1 MATFKKYF
9 KLIMSFI
16 AFAVM
21 SFIFAVSPVFTT
33 YAAMNYESTMNYAV
47 ATYNLFMNSIQVPKG
62 TIDLSVEGEEFRIP
76 LLNSSFGASSG
87 IHDYKIRV
95 IDPAGQ
101 NHDYTVKENL
111 TSSEEEGSFF
121 DDSNLAEG
129 LKVNVQNS
137 GKYSVVY
144 IVTIGEKTYF
154 SNTYSV
160 QVKNVSYEL
169 DFTIR
174 EGENAGM
181 NMLLPSNLAPTTEEI
196 ELPVANVK
204 IASEEDEYVELSEMI
219 KPVVYYNGA
228 IQDEN
233 EPDSAIRFDQETQKY
248 YLIPGGEGRYTIEYT
263 YNNGANRPTK
273 TFVIDVSDD
282 FVEPTVKDLTLTV
295 QSMPKVELGDKD
307 VTLPSITVSDG
318 VSNNASFNLKSIEI
332 TKANNSAIKQV
343 LTNNTYTFN
352 MTTGVNG
359 FENVTNYN
367 DLVGNYLVK
376 YTIVD
381 AYGNEKSIEVR
392 LSNVTDNTAP
402 TIYMAYDYELQ
413 GEGDNKT
420 PTTTEVEGET
430 VEDVNTNYAVDLKAN
445 YGYSELVFP
454 AIYAKD
460 SVSSYSDF
468 TFVRY
473 IQNTNTRTIYY
484 LDNFKFEDGELVEV
498 KEGDTGY
505 NYAVD
510 TSTNPGYRN
519 YNKAV
524 KFQFTAESEEG
535 DISRYAGEYTLGYYV
550 YSNTVKTQESNL
562 YSSGTTKYSFN
573 VLSRA
578 TVGTEDS
585 EATTPT
591 TSISNIREGA
601 TVSSNNPLTVY
612 MSATDEGDS
621 RLKNVV
627 FYYYNSTSDTELSE
641 GYSSVFEQDLY
652 TAMNAVLADEE
663 SDTNKHLCNLLDD
676 PQIITLMESYGYNG
690 FAIAEQD
697 EVNATQFEIDYAGY
711 SEQPNITIVAV
722 SLNDYNKLGTDSRT
736 LTIENSTETD
746 APVAS
751 IIQLAD
757 GTYGDL
763 IESNTTV
770 TTDKVFDQA
779 VDVVLP
785 AIQFEDDDN
794 SLAMNV
800 VYYVNSPESESAGLQ
815 YLSTSGKSF
824 ANNSIVGGK
833 IKTNQVGTYYVIY
846 TATDDAG
853 NTTSV
858 YFTFEVE
865 DSSDP
870 ILNVEVAGAT
880 DEDEISKS
888 GNTVSAEVGTSI
900 TFAPTLYASDG
911 VQRLPSDDI
920 KITID
925 DNGGL
930 SYEPTSQENTYTFN
944 SAGSYTVK
952 VTGSY
957 DGKSAVERVIYV
969 NITMPEIAWDN
980 TITVQTTARTGQEI
994 ILPDMTAHQGK
1005 EVAKVTVTVLDP
1017 DGHTPVEGDAERVI
1031 RNGSAVW
1038 VFTTNE
1044 KSKGTYRVTYTA
1056 TTANGSIEQSYEIKV
1071 GDNVA
1076 PTFTIIGQ
1084 DVLEQELVY
1093 DGETQIEYQINLNR
1107 SKNTL
1112 EIVVKNGDTTIYT
1125 HDTGLE
1131 IWDRDDSGS
1140 SRMMTSWSNLTVEL
1154 TSESGIV
1161 TSGEETGQY
1170 FISGTGKCTLTL
1182 TMTDS
1187 YSNTGTKEIVFNV
1200 VSETEPEQGNN
1211 DTIVGTI
1218 LIVASLVI
1226 LAGVILFFTFTGKKG
1241 GTGKKGKKSI
1251 EVVEENVE
1259 VKEETETN
1267 NDEPKSG
1274 EVE

>member
-16 AFAVM
+16 AFAVI

-76 LLNSSFGASSG
+76 LLNSSFGANSG
-87 IHDYKIRV
+87 IHDYTIRV

-101 NHDYTVKENL
+101 NHDYAVQEGL

-121 DDSNLAEG
+121 DDSNLSEG

-137 GKYSVVY
+137 GTYSVVY
-144 IVTIGEKTYF
+144 IVTIGEKTYY

-160 QVKNVSYEL
+160 EVKNVSYEL

-181 NMLLPSNLAPTTEEI
+181 NMLLPSNMAPTSEEI

-204 IASEEDEYVELSEMI
+204 IAGEDGDYVELSEMI

-233 EPDSAIRFDQETQKY
+233 EPGSAVRFDQDTQKY
-248 YLIPGGEGRYTIEYT
+248 YLIPGAEGRYTIEYT
-263 YNNGANRPTK
+263 YNNGANRPTQ
-273 TFVIDVSDD
+273 TFVIDVSED
-282 FVEPTVKDLTLTV
+282 FVAPTVNDLTLTV
-295 QSMPKVELGDKD
+295 QSMPTVELGDTD

-332 TKANNSAIKQV
+332 RKANNTEIKQT

-352 MTTGVNG
+352 MTTGVGG

-413 GEGDNKT
+413 GEAGSQT
-420 PTTTEVEGET
+420 PTTTVVDGET

-484 LDNFKFEDGELVEV
+484 LDNYKFEDGELVEV
-498 KEGDTGY
+498 TEGETGY

-510 TSTNPGYRN
+510 TSTNPGYRI

-524 KFQFTAESEEG
+524 KFQFTADGEES

-550 YSNTVKTQESNL
+550 YSNTVKTQETNL
-562 YSSGTTKYSFN
+562 YSSGTTRYSFN

-578 TVGTEDS
+578 TVGTDDS

-601 TVSSNNPLTVY
+601 TVSSNSPLTVY

-627 FYYYNSTSDTELSE
+627 FYYYSTTS
-641 GYSSVFEQDLY
+641 GNGFEQDLN
-652 TAMNAVLADEE
+652 TAMNAVLADDE
-663 SDTNKHLCNLLDD
+663 SDTNKYLCNLLDD
-676 PQIITLMESYGYNG
+676 PQIITLMQGYGYTG
-690 FAIAEQD
+690 FAVATQD
-697 EVNATQFEIDYAGY
+697 EVNSTQFEIDYAGY
-711 SEQPNITIVAV
+711 AEQPNITIVAV
-722 SLNDYNKLGTDSRT
+722 SLNDYNRIGVDTRT
-736 LTIENSTETD
+736 LTIENSTETT
-746 APVAS
+746 APVAR
-751 IIQLAD
+751 IIQLSD

-770 TTDKVFDQA
+770 TTDKVFNQA
-779 VDVVLP
+779 TDVILP
-785 AIQFEDDDN
+785 AIQFTDADS

-824 ANNSIVGGK
+824 GANSIVGGT
-833 IKTNQVGTYYVIY
+833 IKTSQVGTYYVIY

-858 YFTFEVE
+858 YFTFTVE

-870 ILNVEVAGAT
+870 ILNVEVTGAT

-911 VQRLPSDDI
+911 VQRLPSDGI
-920 KITID
+920 EITID

-930 SYEPTSQENTYTFN
+930 DYEPTGQENTYTFN
-944 SAGSYTVK
+944 SAGSYTVRI
-952 VTGSY
+952 TGSY
-957 DGKSAVERVIYV
+957 DGRTAVERVIYV
-969 NITMPEIAWDN
+969 NITMPEITWDN

-1017 DGHTPVEGDAERVI
+1017 DGHTPVAGDAQRVI

-1044 KSKGTYRVTYTA
+1044 NSKGTYRVTYTA

-1107 SKNTL
+1107 SRNTL

-1154 TSESGIV
+1154 TGENGIV

-1187 YSNTGTKEIVFNV
+1187 YSNTGTKEISFNV
-1200 VSETEPEQGNN
+1200 VSETEPEQNNN
-1211 DTIVGTI
+1211 DTIVGTV
-1218 LIVASLVI
+1218 LIVVSLVI

-1241 GTGKKGKKSI
+1241 GTSKKGKKST

-1259 VKEETETN
+1259 ENVEVKDTTETN
-1267 NDEPKSG
+1267 DDEPKSG